1 MTFSNLSLPN
11 RPLTRRSVLAGS
23 ALLSLIAATG
33 CVPKAATSGSN
44 AAGNLRFS
52 FWGPAEVQAKYTAFA
67 KTFQQDNPDISL
79 TLEPAEYAAYL
90 DRMATQAAAKRL
102 PDLFWVPESQIGTYA
117 SQKVLLDLDQL
128 DKATIDFS
136 QFSPGQVD
144 SWRILGG
151 KQYSAVFNQIN
162 PTVQLNKDA
171 LDAAG
176 VDIPDDENW
185 RWEDLGSLAREY
197 SKAKGEGSF
206 GMPYTAAGQLHIM
219 RWFRQHGAE
228 LFDENGKIGFDAA
241 VLGDW
246 FAMWEGW
253 VKEGIVM
260 PAVIPGTVMPT
271 FPQVSERT
279 AIYVGQ
285 SNGFIDN
292 QAVSKDE
299 LTLHLP
305 PAIQGA
311 AEGYSF
317 LWYNRLCVSATA
329 ADPELAGKFVN
340 FFINNPAVVDTA
352 GVTTG
357 PPSNPKLRELALEKA
372 IKDKTAPERKV
383 LEVLER
389 DLKRP
394 MRPRVVNPPG
404 SLGWASLAIRAAEN
418 ITTGGMPIDQAVK
431 TLMTDLQ
438 RGLDAA
444 R

>member
-1 MTFSNLSLPN
+1 
-11 RPLTRRSVLAGS
+11 
-23 ALLSLIAATG
+23 
-33 CVPKAATSGSN
+33 
-44 AAGNLRFS
+44 
-52 FWGPAEVQAKYTAFA
+52 
-67 KTFQQDNPDISL
+67 L
-79 TLEPAEYAAYL
+79 TLEPAEYASYL

-102 PDLFWVPESQIGTYA
+102 PDLFWVPESQISTYA

-128 DKATIDFS
+128 NDKTIDFS

-151 KQYSAVFNQIN
+151 KQYSAVFNQVN
-162 PTVQLNKDA
+162 PAVLINKDA
-171 LDAAG
+171 MDSVG
-176 VDIPDDENW
+176 IDIPDDENW
-185 RWEDLGSLAREY
+185 RWEDLGSVAKEY
-197 SKAKGEGSF
+197 SKAKGEGF
-206 GMPYTAAGQLHIM
+206 YGMAYSAPGQLQIM
-219 RWFRQHGAE
+219 RWLRQHGAE

-253 VKEGIVM
+253 VKDGSVM
-260 PAVIPGTVMPT
+260 PAAIPGTVQPA
-271 FPQVSERT
+271 FPLTAERT

-285 SNGFIDN
+285 SNNFIDS

-305 PAIQGA
+305 PTIQGA

-317 LWYNRLCVSATA
+317 LWYNRLCVSATTP
-329 ADPELAGKFVN
+329 DPELAGKFVD
-340 FFINNPAVVDTA
+340 FFINNPAVLDTA
-352 GVTTG
+352 GVVTG
-357 PPSNPKLRELALEKA
+357 PPSNPKLREQAMEKA
-372 IKDKTAPERKV
+372 IKDKTTPERKV
-383 LEVLER
+383 LEILEK
-389 DLKRP
+389 DLKRT
-394 MRPRVVNPPG
+394 MRPRGVNPPG

-418 ITTGGMPIDQAVK
+418 ITTGGVPIDQAVK